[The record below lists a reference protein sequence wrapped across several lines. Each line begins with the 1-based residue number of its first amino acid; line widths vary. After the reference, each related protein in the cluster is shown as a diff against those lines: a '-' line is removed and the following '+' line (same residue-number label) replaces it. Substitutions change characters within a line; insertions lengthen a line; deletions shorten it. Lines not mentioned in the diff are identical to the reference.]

1 MYYNYVTNSY
11 WPALFLL
18 YIVFESS
25 FWNNKLK
32 DESKNEEERNNL

>member
-1 MYYNYVTNSY
+1 MLQIEIGR
-11 WPALFLL
+11 LFLL

-32 DESKNEEERNNL
+32 DELKNEEERNNL

>member
-1 MYYNYVTNSY
+1 MLQIAVD
-11 WPALFLL
+11 WLFLL

-32 DESKNEEERNNL
+32 GGSKNEEERNNL